1 MSKIEKSIL
10 KPLTNY
16 RTIMKGTVTCWCKGH
31 TMKYP
36 YKRSR
41 DEKIVLKK
49 LDVLTLDRNTTSPM
63 SSLPKVV
70 IIGRPNVGKSTL
82 YNRISGSQN
91 AVVYNSPGITR
102 DRLNCFANWNG
113 IEFQIS
119 DTAGILSASS
129 LHCMKSERK
138 KSEFSHT
145 TTFEIMQQ
153 TNLAIKDSDVLVMVV
168 DGLDGPTDHD
178 NQIITW
184 LRRYYGDKHIILAVN
199 KCDKEINADIQS
211 SYFWELGLEPIPTS
225 AIISSS
231 INNLLDSIVEAIPNK
246 SDYNKV
252 SEEKPL
258 KVTFIGR
265 PNVGKS
271 SLLNSI
277 LAEKRHI
284 VSELPGS
291 TRDAIETPFLT
302 PNGHFF
308 TLVDTFGIGKKS
320 SYINSAKETSLS
332 AQQTLRRI
340 RLTDVVVLVLDV
352 TEGVTVQDFRLSENI
367 VKEKKSMSYCNE

>member
-1 MSKIEKSIL
+1 MINCQPIL
-10 KPLTNY
+10 NDQL
-16 RTIMKGTVTCWCKGH
+16 
-31 TMKYP
+31 
-36 YKRSR
+36 
-41 DEKIVLKK
+41 
-49 LDVLTLDRNTTSPM
+49 
-63 SSLPKVV
+63 
-70 IIGRPNVGKSTL
+70 
-82 YNRISGSQN
+82 
-91 AVVYNSPGITR
+91 GITR

-367 VKEKKSMSYCNE
+367 VKEKKACLIVMNKWDLLAKRTPSSLAEIQRDVLTQLRPVNWAPVVFASAKKRSWVKYGFAENHLCGPRIQTTNNNCHI